1 MGVDLLRK
9 LCMNELIKQL
19 ALKSGFA
26 YEPVKDQLWV
36 SGPNEIMISPGL
48 EKFAE
53 LIIRECAKI
62 ADDGY
67 ASSNFGNGITG
78 CQLLKHLGVE

>member
-36 SGPNEIMISPGL
+36 TGTNEIMISPGL

-67 ASSNFGNGITG
+67 ASSNFGNGIPG
-78 CQLLKHLGVE
+78 YQLLKHLGVE

>member
-1 MGVDLLRK
+1 
-9 LCMNELIKQL
+9 MNKKIKQL
-19 ALKSGFA
+19 AIKSGFA

-36 SGPNEIMISPGL
+36 SGPNKIMISPRL

-67 ASSNFGNGITG
+67 ASSNFGNGIAG
-78 CQLLKHLGVE
+78 YQLLKHFGVEE

>member
-1 MGVDLLRK
+1 
-9 LCMNELIKQL
+9 MNERIKQL

-26 YEPVKDQLWV
+26 YEPVKDQLGV

-53 LIIRECAKI
+53 LIIRECVEHLI
-62 ADDGY
+62 TIDCS
-67 ASSNFGNGITG
+67 ASGLISLFIIPP
-78 CQLLKHLGVE
+78 HEDIV

>member
-1 MGVDLLRK
+1 
-9 LCMNELIKQL
+9 MNKKIKQL
-19 ALKSGFA
+19 AIKSGFA

-36 SGPNEIMISPGL
+36 SGPNKIMISPRL

-78 CQLLKHLGVE
+78 FQLLKHFGVEQ

>member
-1 MGVDLLRK
+1 
-9 LCMNELIKQL
+9 MNELIKQL

-36 SGPNEIMISPGL
+36 TGTNEIMISPGL

-53 LIIRECAKI
+53 LIIRE
-62 ADDGY
+62 
-67 ASSNFGNGITG
+67 
-78 CQLLKHLGVE
+78 

>member
-19 ALKSGFA
+19 AVKSGFA

-36 SGPNEIMISPGL
+36 TGTNEIMISPGL

-78 CQLLKHLGVE
+78 YQLLKHLGVE